1 MTSSPHLLADGFFAR
16 SSPSNSSSSC
26 SVYSSE
32 TSVAS
37 SSSDDAPLITRRS
50 SNRRVDHNSA
60 VPPLNIS
67 ISSPPVP
74 ISRST
79 IHPHSART
87 RAGRGFCNLTDIAP
101 MRLDDPPLSK
111 QSSSPPPASFDNLNE
126 DWEPPIQ
133 DLPPVP
139 EFIHDVITSMMRDV

>member
-1 MTSSPHLLADGFFAR
+1 MSFVR
-16 SSPSNSSSSC
+16 SSLSNSSSSC

-37 SSSDDAPLITRRS
+37 SSSDEAPLITRGS

-60 VPPLNIS
+60 VPPLNFS

-79 IHPHSART
+79 IHPHLART
-87 RAGRGFCNLTDIAP
+87 RAGRGFCNPTDLAP
-101 MRLDDPPLSK
+101 WRLDDL
-111 QSSSPPPASFDNLNE
+111 PPPVSFDELNE
-126 DWEPPIQ
+126 DWEAPIQ
-133 DLPPVP
+133 DMPPVP
-139 EFIHDVITSMMRDV
+139 AFIHDVITSMLCDVWGGCTAHTNIKSA